1 MGWST
6 SSLKTL
12 KAVNVERN
20 FFMAPEKVLVGV
32 EKKKAKKGKLI
43 KISRLTEFFQG
54 NLFPW
59 QHIRSFKLPS
69 PLIFDQKTMK
79 IH

>member
-1 MGWST
+1 M
-6 SSLKTL
+6 LKG
-12 KAVNVERN
+12 
-20 FFMAPEKVLVGV
+20 FFYVAPEKLLVGDD

-43 KISRLTEFFQG
+43 KISRLTEFFQS